1 LKSSSGPILPIGGV
15 AAPTVPIRIGGR
27 FDMDPVNPFL
37 AFIRAFFRLL
47 LFLLG
52 LAGGG
57 PAA

>member
-1 LKSSSGPILPIGGV
+1 LKSRSGPILPIGGV
-15 AAPTVPIRIGGR
+15 ARTDGAYPDRRQV
-27 FDMDPVNPFL
+27 DMDPVNPFL